1 MSDGVFRFGAIVAAC
16 YLCVAMSVGQAQ
28 ATESSD
34 AFFQHSLAK
43 LGEIPGFQCR
53 FEQRM
58 QFSDGGSQQYSGELA
73 VRKPGMFRWQYKLP
87 YDQLYVGDGK
97 VIWHYEPDLMQAEK
111 LADLEAVDPVVM
123 RLLDGRLAL
132 KDITIVEYKL
142 DTKNQ
147 LRRYLVEL
155 AADSRVWLAFLQDG
169 SLRYIERDDVLGNT
183 NRMQFSEC
191 AYIAPSK
198 NLFSF
203 SPPADVDVLD
213 ILAKP

>member
-1 MSDGVFRFGAIVAAC
+1 MLIGQSHAA
-16 YLCVAMSVGQAQ
+16 
-28 ATESSD
+28 ESSD
-34 AFFQHSLAK
+34 AFFKRSLAQ
-43 LGEIPGFQCR
+43 LGDMTGFQCL

-73 VRKPGMFRWQYKLP
+73 VRRPGMFRWQYKLP
-87 YDQLYVGDGK
+87 YDQLYVGDGS

-111 LADLEAVDPVVM
+111 LTDLEAVDPVVM

-132 KDITIVEYKL
+132 KDITIVDYQL

-155 AADSRVWLAFLQDG
+155 AADSRVWLAFQQDG
-169 SLRYIERDDVLGNT
+169 SLRYIEREDVLGNT
-183 NRMQFSEC
+183 NRMQLSEC
-191 AYIAPSK
+191 AYVAPSK

-213 ILAKP
+213 VQAKP